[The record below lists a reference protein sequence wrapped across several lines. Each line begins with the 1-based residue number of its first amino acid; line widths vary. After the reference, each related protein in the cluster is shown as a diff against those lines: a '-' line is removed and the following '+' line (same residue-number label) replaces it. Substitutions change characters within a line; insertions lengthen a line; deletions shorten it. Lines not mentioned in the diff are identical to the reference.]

1 METGDIYHE
10 LSRKLM
16 MENSEIL
23 PRIWRSVCTEREAR
37 VVAMLPGTVVG
48 LAERAGMPPGEME
61 KTLES
66 LFRKGAV
73 FESVRDG
80 EIVYR
85 MPRHIVQFHDATL
98 LWDGAPEEMNDLWV
112 SFMDTEYAALLE
124 LVTQV
129 KMPSFMRVIP
139 INRTLDAQ
147 SRVLVYEDAARLVE
161 EAGSI
166 AVVPCVCRKSQ
177 KLCERPVEVCIQ
189 LNRGAEYTLKRG
201 TGRRIDRSEALALLK
216 KAEEAGLVHMVENRS
231 GMGNAICNC
240 CPCCCEMLRYA
251 SNAKTAG
258 VLAPSRFIARVDEIA
273 CTSCGECADI
283 CPVRAID
290 MNDGPARVGDG
301 CIGCGLCAASCP
313 AGAITLYEARPAEHI
328 PS

>member
-1 METGDIYHE
+1 MGTGEIYRE
-10 LSRKLM
+10 LSRRLM

-23 PRIWRSVCTEREAR
+23 PRIWQAVCTEDEAR
-37 VVAMLPGTVVG
+37 VVAMLPGTASELAG
-48 LAERAGMPPGEME
+48 RAERPLAEME
-61 KTLES
+61 KMLDS
-66 LFRKGAV
+66 LFKKGAV

-80 EIVYR
+80 ETVYR
-85 MPRHIVQFHDATL
+85 MPRHIVQFHDASL
-98 LWDGAPEEMNDLWV
+98 LWDGAPEEMNGLWV
-112 SFMDTEYAALLE
+112 NFMDTEYVALLE

-139 INRTLDAQ
+139 INRTLDSQ
-147 SRVLVYEDAARLVE
+147 SRVLVYEDAARLIE
-161 EAGSI
+161 EARSI

-177 KLCERPVEVCIQ
+177 KLCDRPLEVCIQ

-201 TGRRIDRSEALALLK
+201 TGREIGKEEALELLK
-216 KAEEAGLVHMVENRS
+216 KAEEAGLVHMVENRA

-240 CPCCCEMLRYA
+240 CSCCCEMLRYA

-258 VLAPSRFIARVDEIA
+258 VLAPSRFIARVDAAVCTWCGA
-273 CTSCGECADI
+273 CIGV

-290 MNDGPARVGDG
+290 MTDGPAHVKEG

-313 AGAITLYEARPAEHI
+313 LEAITLHEARPAEHI
-328 PS
+328 PA